1 MQNQKYRS
9 PVVVVLGHVDH
20 GKTTLLDN
28 IRKSNVAGKEVGA
41 ITQSI
46 GAYQVKIPITGY
58 HTDTIT
64 FIDTPGHQ
72 VFSQLRLRGAQVA
85 DIAILIIDGVDSVM
99 PQTIE
104 SIAHIKQADI
114 PFIVAVNKTDLPSAN
129 IEKVKKDLLKHEV
142 LVEGMGG
149 KIALIP
155 ISAKTGKGVNDL
167 LEAILYISSNRGYTY
182 DPSAEPQIY
191 VIETQKLKSGPSVSC
206 IIKEG
211 QISVGNIIFNADTP
225 VKIKALI
232 DDLGKN
238 IDTAIPS
245 MPFGILGFNQLP
257 EVGSLLSIKPVNQ
270 KQNIIK
276 QPIITDSANFFAEEE
291 KKLNIILKTDS
302 QGSLEAI
309 DNALVDNKKL
319 EFILKSVGEINK
331 SDIFLAKIAK
341 ALIIGFAIKTDKNTL
356 ELADQEKVIIKT
368 YSIIYELLD
377 ELTEVSRLSKEKE
390 EREKS
395 IKGEAKIIA
404 SFVIEGERIAGLKV
418 TKGKI
423 STDDKLEIFRGQKL
437 LLERDIASIKQKA
450 KHVKEVKKNEDCGI
464 VFSPPF
470 DFQVGDVVK
479 SYSI

>member
-46 GAYQVKIPITGY
+46 GAYQVKVPITGY

-245 MPFGILGFNQLP
+245 NVTTAFVQNFGNVIDSYP
-257 EVGSLLSIKPVNQ
+257 EYKDFLFG
-270 KQNIIK
+270 
-276 QPIITDSANFFAEEE
+276 AEERADPGTTE
-291 KKLNIILKTDS
+291 TKLPIKLSQALFSDAENLGRKSPDPSVAMSKTPETVS
-302 QGSLEAI
+302 VGRPESGITLSSTTKEGEPTSG
-309 DNALVDNKKL
+309 ALV
-319 EFILKSVGEINK
+319 
-331 SDIFLAKIAK
+331 
-341 ALIIGFAIKTDKNTL
+341 
-356 ELADQEKVIIKT
+356 
-368 YSIIYELLD
+368 
-377 ELTEVSRLSKEKE
+377 
-390 EREKS
+390 
-395 IKGEAKIIA
+395 
-404 SFVIEGERIAGLKV
+404 
-418 TKGKI
+418 
-423 STDDKLEIFRGQKL
+423 
-437 LLERDIASIKQKA
+437 
-450 KHVKEVKKNEDCGI
+450 
-464 VFSPPF
+464 
-470 DFQVGDVVK
+470 
-479 SYSI
+479 